1 MQPFFDG
8 KPEYRGALY
17 MQGRLG
23 KKDLARRLGVTE
35 LPVIAIPELL
45 VLRITEEVHREDH
58 R

>member
-1 MQPFFDG
+1 
-8 KPEYRGALY
+8 

-45 VLRITEEVHREDH
+45 VLRITEEVHWEDH